1 MMLPLSLQDVLH
13 SAAGLRRRKLG
24 DWERRWPA
32 PFGRAFQEEMRMPT
46 KRTTSRICPAGGGSA
61 AGSGKK
67 IRYAVVGLG
76 YISQAAVLPA
86 FAHAREN
93 SELAALVSGDSKK
106 LASLGKKYG
115 VDQLYS
121 YEQFG
126 DCLMRGNIDA
136 VYIGLPNHMHRAYSE
151 AVARA
156 GVNVLCEK
164 PMAVH
169 PEDCEAMIQ
178 AAQESNVKLMIAYR
192 LHLERGNLSAIAA
205 IKNGEIG
212 EPRIFRSAFT
222 QQVPAGNIRLN
233 AEDGGGPLYDLGVY
247 CINAARYL
255 FRAEPDEVFCYN
267 AAGKDRRFDDV
278 AEMSSAVMRFPGDR
292 LAVFTCS
299 FGATDRDTYDVIGT
313 KGVLKMDP
321 AYAMHGP
328 IKCEVTVGGKTRKA
342 TYQQRD
348 QFAPELV
355 YFSDCILNNKEPEPG
370 GAEGLRDVRI
380 IAALQQSAAN
390 GKPVAIAS
398 EPTAKRPTLAQE
410 IRKPAIEEPE
420 LVRAAAPS
428 R

>member
-1 MMLPLSLQDVLH
+1 MP
-13 SAAGLRRRKLG
+13 RRKT
-24 DWERRWPA
+24 A
-32 PFGRAFQEEMRMPT
+32 H
-46 KRTTSRICPAGGGSA
+46 GGGISKKTRTSA
-61 AGSGKK
+61 RK

-86 FAHAREN
+86 FAHAKEN
-93 SELAALVSGDSKK
+93 SELAALVSGDPKK
-106 LASLGKKYG
+106 LATLGKKYG
-115 VDQLYS
+115 VEQLYS

-151 AVARA
+151 AAALA

-169 PEDCEAMIQ
+169 PEDCVAMIQ

-192 LHLERGNLSAIAA
+192 LHLERGNLAAIAA

-247 CINAARYL
+247 CVNAARYL

-292 LAVFTCS
+292 LGVFTCS
-299 FGATDRDTYDVIGT
+299 FGATDRDSYEVIGT

-321 AYAMHGP
+321 GYAMTGA
-328 IKCEVTVGGKTRKA
+328 IKCEITVGDKTKKTIYKA
-342 TYQQRD
+342 RD
-348 QFAPELV
+348 QFAPELI
-355 YFSDCILNNKEPEPG
+355 YFFELHFEQQRTRAGRRRRPAGHSHHRRAAAIG
-370 GAEGLRDVRI
+370 GQRKAGLDRFR
-380 IAALQQSAAN
+380 AA
-390 GKPVAIAS
+390 I
-398 EPTAKRPTLAQE
+398 KRPTLANE
-410 IRKPAIEEPE
+410 IHKPAVAEPE